1 MIALKLA
8 PELEAQ
14 VRDAAARRGVAA
26 DEFVAAAVEEK
37 VQSSQSEA
45 ELFRQVQLGLP
56 EAMWQ
61 RYHELIEKRRDEVI
75 ETAEL
80 DELIEITDAIEA
92 ANARRMRAL
101 GDLSKLRGTTLDA
114 VMFELGITP
123 PQDE

>member
-1 MIALKLA
+1 MRR
-8 PELEAQ
+8 
-14 VRDAAARRGVAA
+14 RDAVSRRMSLSRRRLKRRFSPLNPKLNCF
-26 DEFVAAAVEEK
+26 DK
-37 VQSSQSEA
+37 
-45 ELFRQVQLGLP
+45 FRLGLP

-101 GDLSKLRGTTLDA
+101 VDLSKLRGTTLDA